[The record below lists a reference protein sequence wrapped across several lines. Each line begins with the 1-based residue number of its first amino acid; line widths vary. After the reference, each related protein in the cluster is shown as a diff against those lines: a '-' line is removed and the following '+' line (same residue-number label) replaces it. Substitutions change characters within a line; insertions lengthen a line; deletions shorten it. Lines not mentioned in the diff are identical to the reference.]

1 MSTSTDE
8 VYSESEEYGAIYFFA
23 YALITVAI
31 IFGAYHFVGRI
42 RLSYH
47 TYQMMDSIHDRLSV
61 IEIAKQGFRRQSEA
75 KRDRI
80 SRNNNDITSDSVR
93 DLINKQFE
101 DMALMLE
108 NHKNY
113 LLSEIDKID
122 QSINNVAL
130 LNDNGKPQIDFELD
144 YKDRMFPP

>member
-80 SRNNNDITSDSVR
+80 SRNNNDITSDCVR

-144 YKDRMFPP
+144 YQDRMFPP